1 MNGSTVCGC
10 LLAGRRARRD
20 PGRNSARH
28 KDWLSAAAVTHG
40 QRIKIST
47 LALAVQEKVQRQ
59 LWRVSPASYY
69 SLAGDTVDLQLHL
82 IHYQLQ
88 LWTLHIL
95 QFEKLNKVGSGLL

>member
-40 QRIKIST
+40 QRIKIYT

-59 LWRVSPASYY
+59 LCRVSPASYY
-69 SLAGDTVDLQLHL
+69 SLAGDTVVCGSAAIFDSLPG
-82 IHYQLQ
+82 HYIFYSL
-88 LWTLHIL
+88 
-95 QFEKLNKVGSGLL
+95 KS